1 MGLFSSFLRNSNSSQ
16 ALGVDIGTTS
26 IKIVE
31 ARRGKKS
38 PELTNY
44 GILEYRGHLSQGSRV
59 LQSSALKLFDSE
71 AVDALRSLLA
81 KMGRGT
87 SAIVATIPIFSV
99 FTTVVSLPDMSPQE
113 LENAMVFQAKQY
125 VPIPLSEVAL
135 DWTKV
140 GEYQDEKGLKHQNI
154 LLVSVPQETIKKYK
168 AIFSSLGLD
177 LKALEVESFSSVR
190 SIIGSDPTA
199 TIIIDIGSRST
210 TIIFADKGRLTYHVQ
225 TDHASSSL
233 TQAIASSL
241 SINPLRAE
249 DLKKERGVL
258 TSGIN
263 FELSTIM
270 MPFLDVIINEVKRV
284 EYSYQSLL
292 PKSARAERVV
302 LSGGGAN
309 LLGIEAYFQGQLGVP
324 VVRAN
329 ALLRFSYPINIEP
342 FARELGA
349 TLAVASGAV
358 LREIA

>member
-1 MGLFSSFLRNSNSSQ
+1 MSFISSLLGKSSSSQ

-31 ARRGKKS
+31 ARRGNKS

-44 GILEYRGHLSQGSRV
+44 GILEFRGHLAQGSRV
-59 LQSSALKLFDSE
+59 LQSSALKLFD
-71 AVDALRSLLA
+71 ADAADALRSLMA
-81 KMGRGT
+81 KMGKQT
-87 SAIVATIPIFSV
+87 SAVVATIPIFSV
-99 FTTVVSLPDMSPQE
+99 FTTVVSLPEMSSEE
-113 LENAMVFQAKQY
+113 LENAMVYQAKQY

-154 LLVSVPQETIKKYK
+154 LLISVPQETIKKYK
-168 AIFSSLGLD
+168 AIFSTLGLD
-177 LKALEVESFSSVR
+177 LKALEVESFASVR
-190 SIIGSDPTA
+190 STIGSDPTA

-210 TIIFADKGRLTYHVQ
+210 TIIFVDKGQLTYHVQ
-225 TDHASSSL
+225 IDHASSSL
-233 TQAIASSL
+233 TQAIATSL

-249 DLKKERGVL
+249 DLKKERGIV

-270 MPFLDVIINEVKRV
+270 MPFLDVIISEVKRAQ
-284 EYSYQSLL
+284 YSYRSLL
-292 PKSARAERVV
+292 AKSPEAERVI

-309 LLGIEAYFQGQLGVP
+309 LLGIESYFQRQMGVP

-329 ALLRFSYPINIEP
+329 ALARFAYPSDIEP
-342 FARELGA
+342 FAKELGA

-358 LREIA
+358 LREIT